1 MAQIFIPFQRA
12 TNKAQSH
19 IPKWSKRKIPTLNCC
34 SNEYNCISVEVE
46 GAVPWDLSR
55 NTQFHGYVCVTCAPS
70 AGKGRNPGRTND
82 RKTCV
87 SSAGPQ
93 QDSTRLQV
101 DGIASRKHAS
111 LLMMFQGGVQPQGNT
126 RLGINVIFTR
136 AARFPSPPCL
146 SASWAHCICPPHPAL
161 LFRGQTARNRAV
173 SQ

>member
-1 MAQIFIPFQRA
+1 MNTTVFQLKLKEPSRGIYLVILSFMG
-12 TNKAQSH
+12 TFVLRVHRPLEKEG
-19 IPKWSKRKIPTLNCC
+19 TLAARMIGRPA
-34 SNEYNCISVEVE
+34 SPRRV
-46 GAVPWDLSR
+46 R
-55 NTQFHGYVCVTCAPS
+55 NRIAP
-70 AGKGRNPGRTND
+70 
-82 RKTCV
+82 
-87 SSAGPQ
+87 
-93 QDSTRLQV
+93 
-101 DGIASRKHAS
+101 ASRWMACEHAS